1 MTNFVAI
8 DFETANRSPA
18 SACAIGMVRVRGGE
32 MVARDAFLI
41 HPPAG
46 HDHFEPF
53 NVQLHGISAE
63 RIATAPGWHQAR
75 EQIIDFVAD
84 DVIVAHNAGFDIGVF
99 VAASR
104 ALGLPVPA
112 MRYLCSLRLAR
123 KHYQLPSYRL
133 PAAANAAGYTLANH
147 HDPLEDA
154 EACAAIV
161 IDVARSRRAV
171 DLDALS
177 QTTSVQI
184 QQLEPQSNRDHD
196 DLIAAATF

>member
-1 MTNFVAI
+1 MIDFVAI

-32 MVARDAFLI
+32 MVARESFLI

-53 NVQLHGISAE
+53 NIQLHGVSPELVADE
-63 RIATAPGWHQAR
+63 PGWDIAAAR
-75 EQIIDFVAD
+75 MLEFIDN
-84 DVIVAHNAGFDIGVF
+84 DVIVAHNAPFDIGVF

-104 ALGLPVPA
+104 AMSLPFPA
-112 MRYLCSLRLAR
+112 LKYFCSLRLAR
-123 KHYQLPSYRL
+123 KHYDLPSYRL
-133 PAAANAAGYTLANH
+133 PAAASAAGYELEHH

-161 IDVARSRRAV
+161 IDVARTKN
-171 DLDALS
+171 LLTIEALS
-177 QTTSVQI
+177 RETAVQI
-184 QQLEPQSNRDHD
+184 RTLTPD
-196 DLIAAATF
+196 DDNSQRTLVKNATF